1 MKTKVKELKKS
12 LHSAQVNT
20 LIQVLLIKRKES
32 VNFLTNVRFVKA
44 RSLSLAFPLSKEG
57 ASKINKIM
65 LYYSDTR
72 IFEATKTVSNRKLTI
87 FLVNSER

>member
-1 MKTKVKELKKS
+1 MKTKLKELKKS
-12 LHSAQVNT
+12 FPSPQVNT
-20 LIQVLLIKRKES
+20 LIQVLIIKRKES

-57 ASKINKIM
+57 ASKMNKIK

-72 IFEATKTVSNRKLTI
+72 IFEAAKTVN
-87 FLVNSER
+87 